1 MNDGTY
7 VLCRDIVVRMGGK
20 NKAPKVVKPEMNSP
34 DKQPQQQPP
43 PVPQADNYVIVVE
56 HDLAVIDYMSDFVC
70 CLWGAPGASGCF

>member
-1 MNDGTY
+1 
-7 VLCRDIVVRMGGK
+7 
-20 NKAPKVVKPEMNSP
+20 MNSP